1 MNIVNDCIIVQYAQ
15 KFFRACIGG
24 LVIMGEDGFKYYAFI
39 SYSHMDKEV
48 AKKLQKRLEHYHLP
62 SKLLKTNP
70 ALPKKL
76 SPIFI
81 DESDLVARGS
91 LKETLQQNLE
101 TSNYLILVCSPY
113 SADSKYVNDEVEYF
127 IKIGRKDHIIP
138 LIVSGVPHAEDEAM
152 ECFPPALL
160 ELTREEELLG
170 IDLTKFGERDAF
182 LRVIAT
188 MLELNL
194 EDFVSREAKE
204 GKRRAI
210 ILTSI
215 VAAVMSI
222 ARLVVWYNLDTFN
235 VMMYNAEAQNSIGE
249 TYYDNHDYAR
259 AMEWYQKA
267 AAQGHALAQNNIGFL
282 YQNGLGVEQDYAKAM
297 EWYQKA
303 AVNGNDVAQNNLGYF
318 YLNGLGTERNYTK
331 AIEWFS
337 KAAAQNNDSAQNS
350 LGNMYYGGLGVT
362 QDYAEAR
369 EWYQKAA
376 LNGHNN
382 AQKALGDMYFS
393 GLGVGQ
399 DYVKAVEWYQ
409 RAANNGNVEAKNR
422 LGMMY
427 INGLGVKQ
435 DLEMAVMWYEK
446 AADEGDSKAQ
456 YDIGMMYSKGFF
468 LPKDEEK
475 AAELFRKAAEQGHEG
490 AKQQLVSPIEGS
502 QDTPQPPDIPDA
514 SANMLFTFGFMYY
527 KGEGVPRDYAKA
539 MEWYLKAAK
548 RGYPKAQNN
557 IGVLYHDGK
566 GVKQDYKKAMDWYN
580 KAASQYNGAAF
591 GNIGWMYQHGE
602 GVSVDYKK
610 AFEYFMKGAEQGNS
624 RSLNQVG
631 YFYDNGLGM
640 KVNYEEAIKVKE
652 EKNYDIEILKFNIII
667 LCKRFKSIHIRF
679 R

>member
-1 MNIVNDCIIVQYAQ
+1 
-15 KFFRACIGG
+15 
-24 LVIMGEDGFKYYAFI
+24 MGEDGFKYYAFI

-539 MEWYLKAAK
+539 MEYFRKADEQDHAAAQFYIGHMYQNALGVKRDYAEAMKWYQKSAAY
-548 RGYPKAQNN
+548 GYTDAENN
-557 IGVLYHDGK
+557 IGYMYMYGL
-566 GVKQDYKKAMDWYN
+566 GVKRDYSKAMEWFKKADVKNSGAAENNIGYMYQEGLGVEQDYSRAMEWYE
-580 KAASQYNGAAF
+580 KAAANGDATALS
-591 GNIGWMYQHGE
+591 NIGAMYLFAW
-602 GVSVDYKK
+602 GV
-610 AFEYFMKGAEQGNS
+610 E
-624 RSLNQVG
+624 L
-631 YFYDNGLGM
+631 
-640 KVNYEEAIKVKE
+640 
-652 EKNYDIEILKFNIII
+652 EIM
-667 LCKRFKSIHIRF
+667 
-679 R
+679 